1 MSGFAKIKRGC
12 CFVRF
17 QPCQDS
23 ESRGD
28 RYEEKILAD
37 IIPFRRFGGTF
48 IVTVHVSSRL
58 DNGDLMFS
66 DTGIGSKYYRGKIW
80 MEIFTRESGNQKGYN
95 LSDRKNTRISLWSY
109 CGGRSLGN
117 VLEDFRWINASAV
130 RIVNREVIDMKKKFW
145 LTLYNIGVSIRSV

>member
-48 IVTVHVSSRL
+48 IVTVHV
-58 DNGDLMFS
+58 F
-66 DTGIGSKYYRGKIW
+66 K
-80 MEIFTRESGNQKGYN
+80 
-95 LSDRKNTRISLWSY
+95 
-109 CGGRSLGN
+109 
-117 VLEDFRWINASAV
+117 A
-130 RIVNREVIDMKKKFW
+130 
-145 LTLYNIGVSIRSV
+145 

>member
-1 MSGFAKIKRGC
+1 M
-12 CFVRF
+12 RF

-58 DNGDLMFS
+58 DNGDLMLAIPVLAASIIEAKFEWKFLRENPEIKK
-66 DTGIGSKYYRGKIW
+66 DKTYRIAK
-80 MEIFTRESGNQKGYN
+80 TLGY
-95 LSDRKNTRISLWSY
+95 L
-109 CGGRSLGN
+109 CGLIL
-117 VLEDFRWINASAV
+117 VV
-130 RIVNREVIDMKKKFW
+130 
-145 LTLYNIGVSIRSV
+145 GVWPRH

>member
-37 IIPFRRFGGTF
+37 IISFRRFGDTF

-66 DTGIGSKYYRGKIW
+66 DTGIGSKYYRGKI
-80 MEIFTRESGNQKGYN
+80 
-95 LSDRKNTRISLWSY
+95 
-109 CGGRSLGN
+109 
-117 VLEDFRWINASAV
+117 
-130 RIVNREVIDMKKKFW
+130 
-145 LTLYNIGVSIRSV
+145 

>member
-48 IVTVHVSSRL
+48 IVTVHVSPRL

-66 DTGIGSKYYRGKIW
+66 K
-80 MEIFTRESGNQKGYN
+80 
-95 LSDRKNTRISLWSY
+95 
-109 CGGRSLGN
+109 N
-117 VLEDFRWINASAV
+117 VLMTRPYSYHQKKTTKISECFCDPIGCILFDFRILS
-130 RIVNREVIDMKKKFW
+130 
-145 LTLYNIGVSIRSV
+145 